1 MTIIATRV
9 EPSSTIPAGPTPPG
23 LARGLL
29 AVLTLLLLTV
39 VAGLAVTGSSAATG
53 SASGLSDA
61 GALTTR
67 LLPVT
72 RGLFDLAAIGAIGST
87 TALAW
92 LVPWDRPDATRR
104 LRAASAGWAS
114 AWCVAALAYLVCS
127 AAQVVGVPVTRV
139 FAAPDLL
146 LYGVDLPQ
154 GRALLLVVVGSLSL
168 ALWISAART
177 TAVARAWALLAPALL
192 APLLATGHAATAS
205 NHFLATQTL
214 LVHVL
219 AVSLWMGGLL
229 AVVLHLRGD
238 RRALVVAVTRFS
250 RLALLCFLAV
260 AASGLVGAWTR
271 LGLDPDVWRSDYG
284 MLMVAKTALFGAL
297 AALGWAHR
305 RYSLPAL
312 ATGQRRV
319 FARIAAVEVSLMTAA
334 LGLAV
339 VLGRTAPPIAASLRA
354 APPHAAAF
362 PTVDPTLPPLRPLS
376 ALLETR
382 PDALVATFLV
392 AAAALLVIWAR
403 RGPADARP
411 TPSQGICLAA
421 GFGLAA
427 WALVGGLG
435 AYSTALLSAQVSQV
449 LVLMVLVPALLARG
463 LPSPR
468 LTALVDRG
476 RRLRVG
482 VLLQPTNAAVLAV
495 VVLGVTFQTPL
506 LELSLSSELGH
517 LLVGLAALAAGCLV
531 VLPLVAERSRPARP
545 VSGLLL
551 IAAVLAWYGGRMWL
565 TTVPMAGGWFRDLD
579 LVWADAAVDQ
589 RFAGAV
595 ALAFAVGLLAL
606 AAAQRAAGSTSSTS
620 TPPVSLG

>member
-1 MTIIATRV
+1 M
-9 EPSSTIPAGPTPPG
+9 
-23 LARGLL
+23 
-29 AVLTLLLLTV
+29 

-67 LLPVT
+67 LLPLT

-127 AAQVVGVPVTRV
+127 AAQVVGVPVTRI

-177 TAVARAWALLAPALL
+177 RAVARGWALLAPALL

-219 AVSLWMGGLL
+219 AVALWMGGLL

-238 RRALVVAVTRFS
+238 RPALVVAVTRFS

-284 MLMVAKTALFGAL
+284 VLMIAKTALLGAL

-305 RYSLPAL
+305 THSLPAL

-319 FARIAAVEVSLMTAA
+319 FARIAAVELSLMTAA

-376 ALLETR
+376 ARARDPARR
-382 PDALVATFLV
+382 PRRHVPAGGVPHCSS
-392 AAAALLVIWAR
+392 IWVR
-403 RGPADARP
+403 RGPTDARP
-411 TPSQGICLAA
+411 TVWQGLCLAA
-421 GFGLAA
+421 GCRARR
-427 WALVGGLG
+427 VGAGGRARRLLHRPAERAGRAG
-435 AYSTALLSAQVSQV
+435 AGADDPGADTPGQW
-449 LVLMVLVPALLARG
+449 PAVAPAGGARRPR
-463 LPSPR
+463 PSPPG
-468 LTALVDRG
+468 RG
-476 RRLRVG
+476 
-482 VLLQPTNAAVLAV
+482 
-495 VVLGVTFQTPL
+495 
-506 LELSLSSELGH
+506 
-517 LLVGLAALAAGCLV
+517 CCC
-531 VLPLVAERSRPARP
+531 SRPTPRCWRCWCSPRP
-545 VSGLLL
+545 SRRRC
-551 IAAVLAWYGGRMWL
+551 W
-565 TTVPMAGGWFRDLD
+565 
-579 LVWADAAVDQ
+579 
-589 RFAGAV
+589 
-595 ALAFAVGLLAL
+595 
-606 AAAQRAAGSTSSTS
+606 TSR
-620 TPPVSLG
+620 

>member
-1 MTIIATRV
+1 M
-9 EPSSTIPAGPTPPG
+9 
-23 LARGLL
+23 
-29 AVLTLLLLTV
+29 
-39 VAGLAVTGSSAATG
+39 TGSSAATG

-61 GALTTR
+61 GALTTQ

-127 AAQVVGVPVTRV
+127 AAQVVGVPVTRI

-177 TAVARAWALLAPALL
+177 RAVARAWALLAPALL

-238 RRALVVAVTRFS
+238 RAALVVAVTRFS

-284 MLMVAKTALFGAL
+284 MLMIAKTALLGAL

-305 RYSLPAL
+305 TYSLPAL

-362 PTVDPTLPPLRPLS
+362 PTVDPTLPPLRPLP

-382 PDALVATFLV
+382 PDALVATFLRGRCRAARDLGTTRTGRRTADPV
-392 AAAALLVIWAR
+392 PGDVPGGGHRARRVGAGGRARRLLHRPAERAGGAGARPDDPGAGAAGQGPAVSPAVGARRPRPSASGRGAAAADQRRGAGGGGARRDVPDAAAGALPEQRARSPAGRPGCPCRRLPGGAAPGGRTLASRATGLRPVAARGRARVVRRADVAHHRPDGGWLVPRPGPGVGRRRCRPAVRRCRGAGLRGRTARARRRSAR
-403 RGPADARP
+403 RGLD
-411 TPSQGICLAA
+411 QLDEHAA
-421 GFGLAA
+421 G
-427 WALVGGLG
+427 
-435 AYSTALLSAQVSQV
+435 
-449 LVLMVLVPALLARG
+449 
-463 LPSPR
+463 
-468 LTALVDRG
+468 
-476 RRLRVG
+476 
-482 VLLQPTNAAVLAV
+482 
-495 VVLGVTFQTPL
+495 VLGVDEVDPACPAVPRRGA
-506 LELSLSSELGH
+506 SYSSRR
-517 LLVGLAALAAGCLV
+517 
-531 VLPLVAERSRPARP
+531 PRSRRTA
-545 VSGLLL
+545 
-551 IAAVLAWYGGRMWL
+551 
-565 TTVPMAGGWFRDLD
+565 RDLP
-579 LVWADAAVDQ
+579 
-589 RFAGAV
+589 R
-595 ALAFAVGLLAL
+595 
-606 AAAQRAAGSTSSTS
+606 RR
-620 TPPVSLG
+620 